1 MCIVVQNM
9 EAISLLQD
17 EVAVAVFTAV
27 GKFNILPSMVK
38 KGVTVLSLKCTRPLG
53 CRIIVTR
60 EVIFTSAKE
69 NAKSQSIHA

>member
-38 KGVTVLSLKCTRPLG
+38 NGDSAFPEVYQTVRLQDYC
-53 CRIIVTR
+53 
-60 EVIFTSAKE
+60 
-69 NAKSQSIHA
+69 N